1 MGARR
6 WDGARRSAIVQGL
19 NQVACGDLTV
29 VSRFVRSGGDGGSL
43 SSNWSSV
50 SVACGD
56 LTIVAGFVRS
66 GGGGGPLS
74 SDRDSFLALGHCF
87 LSDSCGWRRFQK
99 TCMRF
104 FFLQNV

>member
-6 WDGARRSAIVQGL
+6 WVGARRSAIVQEL
-19 NQVACGDLTV
+19 NQEASGDLTV
-29 VSRFVRSGGDGGSL
+29 VAGFVRSGGDGGSL

-50 SVACGD
+50 PVACGD

-66 GGGGGPLS
+66 GGGGWPLS
-74 SDRDSFLALGHCF
+74 TFLALGHCF